1 MKTFF
6 CRLLPPRA
14 SFLADLTAEE
24 AQLMQQ
30 HGLYWRGWMERGCV
44 VAFGPVADPRGGYG
58 IGILEVEDDGE
69 VERFTANDPVIL
81 AGRGFAYEVHPM
93 PRGAV
98 HPPFAQ
104 A

>member
-14 SFLADLTAEE
+14 SFPADITPEE
-24 AQLMQQ
+24 MLLMQQ
-30 HGLYWRGWMERGCV
+30 HAQYWRGWMEHGRV
-44 VAFGPVADPRGGYG
+44 VAFGPVADPRGSYG
-58 IGILEVEDDGE
+58 IGILEVEDDAE
-69 VERFTANDPVIL
+69 LQRFVANDPVIL
-81 AGRGFAYEVHPM
+81 AGRGFSYEAHPM

-98 HPPFAQ
+98 HRPFAT